1 MLEKHETT
9 ILEMMKEHMQD
20 QAIDYGSLKFLAAGG
35 SGVIYA
41 IDEERI
47 LKEFH
52 GEGIDVERR
61 ALERLGLHINIVKC
75 LGATHDGL
83 ILERGRTVRT
93 VIQGSG
99 ANPIPLHTK
108 VRWLHEAAEGTRYI
122 HNNNIIH
129 ADVGCN
135 NWIVVQDRLKII
147 DFEGSSI
154 DGEDA
159 GACYEWFSYKES
171 SPRISWKTDIF
182 AFGCAIYE
190 VITGRQPYNEL
201 LPFEDRMIRVKKLYA
216 ENQFPEVGNV
226 PLGELM
232 QGCWNGTFDSMD
244 EVLQEL
250 RASLLATRKVNSG
263 YWKVKAVF
271 FDALRSLRI
280 C

>member
-1 MLEKHETT
+1 MPEKHEITT
-9 ILEMMKEHMQD
+9 FEKMKEHIQN

-47 LKEFH
+47 LKEFY

-61 ALERLGLHINIVKC
+61 ALERLGLHVNIVRC
-75 LGATHDGL
+75 LDATHDGL
-83 ILERGRTVRT
+83 TLERGITVRS

-99 ANPIPLHTK
+99 ANQIPLHTK
-108 VRWLHEAAEGTRYI
+108 VRWLHEAAEGTRYM
-122 HNNNIIH
+122 HNKGIIH
-129 ADVGCN
+129 ADIGCN
-135 NWIVVQDRLKII
+135 NWILVKDCLKII

-159 GACYEWFSYKES
+159 EACYEWFSYKES
-171 SPRISWKTDIF
+171 SPRISRKTDIF

-190 VITGRQPYNEL
+190 VITGRQPYDEL

-216 ENQFPEVGNV
+216 ENQFPEVENI
-226 PLGELM
+226 PLGKLM
-232 QGCWNGTFDSMD
+232 QECWNGTFNSMD

-250 RASLLATRKVNSG
+250 RASLHSSHWDL
-263 YWKVKAVF
+263 KAVF
-271 FDALRSLRI
+271 FNALRSLRI

>member
-1 MLEKHETT
+1 MPEKHEITT
-9 ILEMMKEHMQD
+9 FGMMKEHMQD
-20 QAIDYGSLKFLAAGG
+20 QAIEYGSLKFLAAGG

-52 GEGIDVERR
+52 EEGIDVERR
-61 ALERLGLHINIVKC
+61 ALERLGLHVNIVRC
-75 LGATHDGL
+75 LGATDDGL

-99 ANPIPLHTK
+99 ANQIPLHTK
-108 VRWLHEAAEGTRYI
+108 VRWLHEAAEGTRYM
-122 HNNNIIH
+122 HNNGIIH
-129 ADVGCN
+129 ADVGCH

-190 VITGRQPYNEL
+190 
-201 LPFEDRMIRVKKLYA
+201 
-216 ENQFPEVGNV
+216 NQFPEVENI
-226 PLGELM
+226 PLGRLM

-244 EVLQEL
+244 QVRQEL
-250 RASLLATRKVNSG
+250 RASLQATRKVKSSHWG
-263 YWKVKAVF
+263 VKAMF
-271 FDALRSLRI
+271 FNALRSLRI